1 MMQRANRERGG
12 STLIEFVLVGIPMIF
27 ILIST
32 FELARGMW
40 TYHTVAYAVKEGTR
54 YASVHGI
61 NCTISPNNC
70 GVTIANIASVMKT
83 AGVGLLPSQLTV
95 TMTPAA
101 GSATTD
107 TLDNLLTNNTAWPPA
122 SPTGTNAVG
131 QPIKISATYPF
142 RSLLAM
148 FWPGARGGPQR
159 GAGLF
164 YLPASSTDRIQF

>member
-1 MMQRANRERGG
+1 MMTRGHRERGG
-12 STLIEFVLVGIPMIF
+12 STLIEFTLVGIPMIF

-70 GVTIANIASVMKT
+70 AVTIANIASVMHT

-107 TLDNLLTNNTAWPPA
+107 TLDNLMTNNTAWPPA
-122 SPTGTNAVG
+122 TPTGTNNVG
-131 QPIKISATYPF
+131 QPVTISAKYPF
-142 RSLLAM
+142 RSALAM
-148 FWPGARGGPQR
+148 FWPGARGAQR

-164 YLPASSTDRIQF
+164 YLPASSSDRIQF